1 LRKADVFFVNGLGL
15 DNEVAATLKRGS
27 GNRKLK
33 VVELGSKLPGDM
45 LADLSH
51 DHNHGDGDD
60 HHHHDSPFDPH
71 IWLSP
76 DHAVILVQSI
86 RDELKA
92 IDPDHAAG
100 YDQRAANYIA
110 KLNQLKAD
118 GVKMLADKKDR
129 KLVTF
134 HESLTYF
141 AKTFNLDIEGVVQK
155 KPGVEPS
162 AGEVK
167 QLIALCEKEKVRL
180 IAVEPQYTSSTSAR
194 TILDQLREKQ
204 IPDPQ
209 LVEIDPLETV
219 IP

>member
-1 LRKADVFFVNGLGL
+1 
-15 DNEVAATLKRGS
+15 
-27 GNRKLK
+27 
-33 VVELGSKLPGDM
+33 
-45 LADLSH
+45 
-51 DHNHGDGDD
+51 GDD

-219 IP
+219 IPDDLSPDWYERKMRSNLEALAMAMK